1 MIYYGSLLK
10 RIRVDL
16 YIWCEIPSLS
26 KCVLCICSGHLAD
39 LRKDPWK
46 LPAVV
51 SSDEGAWGLKG
62 RVRRKTSLKLYTFL
76 AL

>member
-1 MIYYGSLLK
+1 M
-10 RIRVDL
+10 
-16 YIWCEIPSLS
+16 
-26 KCVLCICSGHLAD
+26 LCICLGHLAD